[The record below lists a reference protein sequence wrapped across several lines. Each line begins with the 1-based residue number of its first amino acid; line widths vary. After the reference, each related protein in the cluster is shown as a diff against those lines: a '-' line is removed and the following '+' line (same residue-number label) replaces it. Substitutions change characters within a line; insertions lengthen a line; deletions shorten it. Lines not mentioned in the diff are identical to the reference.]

1 MMRLSLALALLAGCG
16 MSSASPTPVVTK
28 NEGVPVREASVDRS
42 PVTRVI
48 RSAGLLATKDELSL
62 SFKIGGVLQSVLVN
76 AGARVSK
83 GQVLARLDP
92 TEVQAGVTQAR
103 EAFAKASRDYDRLK
117 GLVEKGEIPV
127 ADFQNV
133 TTGKMLA
140 EAQLQS
146 ALFNEKHSV
155 ITAPTDG
162 WIDRKKGEPGEIVGP
177 GQPIFHLNGKARGFV
192 VRVAL
197 SDKDTLALSP
207 GDVARVRLDARP
219 EVVFA
224 GRVSEIAR
232 SASPMTG
239 TFEVEVQLDVVD
251 PSLPSGLTAK
261 VEIDQKNAAT
271 ARIPL
276 AALVQSRGADARV
289 FTRDPKTDRVLERAI
304 KLAFTTGDQVAVLS
318 GLDGVEHVI
327 TEGAQELAAGSLVR
341 IVK

>member
-1 MMRLSLALALLAGCG
+1 MVFLAAC
-16 MSSASPTPVVTK
+16 SASVASPAPAEP
-28 NEGVPVREASVDRS
+28 EGVPVREVSVDRA

-48 RSAGLLATKDELSL
+48 RSAGLLATKDEMSL

-76 AGARVSK
+76 AGSRVSK

-117 GLVEKGEIPV
+117 GLVDKGEIPI

-133 TTGKMLA
+133 TTAKLLA
-140 EAQLQS
+140 EAQLQA

-162 WIDRKKGEPGEIVGP
+162 WIDRKKGEPGEVVGP
-177 GQPIFHLNGKARGFV
+177 GQPIFHLNGKSRGFV

-197 SDKDTLALSP
+197 SDKDTLALSL

-219 EVVFA
+219 EAVFA

-232 SASPMTG
+232 SASPLTG

-251 PSLPSGLTAK
+251 ASLLSGLTAK

-276 AALVQSRGADARV
+276 AALVQSRGSDARV
-289 FTRDPKTDRVLERAI
+289 FIRDPRTDRVLERAV
-304 KLAFTTGDQVAVLS
+304 KLAFTSGDQAAVLT
-318 GLDGVEHVI
+318 GLDGVERVI
-327 TEGAQELAAGSLVR
+327 TEGAQTLAAGTLVR